1 MTGAE
6 IGYSGQRIECS
17 GGSTTQGNKG
27 IEGRLQGANERK
39 EGAGSTIKQDGLQ
52 RINGVHIVRPFLF
65 AIHQRHFLR
74 YVIMSTFVCALFEKQ
89 IQRTIFTLLYS
100 RYFLC
105 CD

>member
-17 GGSTTQGNKG
+17 GDFTAQGNKG
-27 IEGRLQGANERK
+27 IEGRLQGANDRK

-65 AIHQRHFLR
+65 SILLRLFLR
-74 YVIMSTFVCALFEKQ
+74 YVIMSTFTCGISENK
-89 IQRTIFTLLYS
+89 I
-100 RYFLC
+100 
-105 CD
+105 